1 MAADYDAIIVGAG
14 VVGVFTAWALQE
26 RGLKICL
33 VDREVGPAQ
42 QTSAAN
48 AGVIPWLCCPL
59 RLARCCEEGLHQF
72 ISGR

>member
-33 VDREVGPAQ
+33 VDRE
-42 QTSAAN
+42 
-48 AGVIPWLCCPL
+48 
-59 RLARCCEEGLHQF
+59 
-72 ISGR
+72 

>member
-1 MAADYDAIIVGAG
+1 MAANYDAIIVGAG

-33 VDREVGPAQ
+33 VDRESGPAR

-48 AGVIPWLCCPL
+48 AGVIAPGYVAPFASPGA
-59 RLARCCEEGLHQF
+59 ARKA
-72 ISGR
+72 